1 MFLSLRGLLRSSFAV
16 SLAAYAAGILLAGTV
31 TALGSYRV
39 VSAMLSEL
47 APIEARKRL
56 VASAPEQ
63 RQTVPSPKTSLSTLP
78 ERQAFMT
85 PLHAAAVAGL
95 PKSGLSLPN
104 LVSPAVFGSSSRSW
118 GRPSRRDRDDDEVDD
133 EERVREERPRV
144 AGTYRT
150 MCVRLCD
157 GYYFPISFSAT
168 RDRLARDAKT
178 CESSCGGQAR
188 LFIYRN
194 PGADI
199 EDMVD
204 LRGQPYRQ
212 LSTAFLYRT
221 EYVPQCRC
229 KPNPWDAEAQERH
242 RMYALAAAKRKGS
255 KQAAAE
261 LDALTAKM
269 KLERAA
275 RPAQVATPAEASA
288 TTVVDTG
295 KTPVA
300 DRGRRSDRAD
310 DKTGR
315 MGLGART
322 PRETRERPARSRGG
336 DPEWMARALG
346 RAS

>member
-16 SLAAYAAGILLAGTV
+16 SLAAYAAGVLLAGTV
-31 TALGSYRV
+31 TALGAYRV
-39 VSAMLSEL
+39 VGTMLSEL
-47 APIEARKRL
+47 APVEAHQRL
-56 VASAPEQ
+56 AAGAPEQ
-63 RQTVPSPKTSLSTLP
+63 RQADPALKPSLVVLP
-78 ERQAFMT
+78 QRQAFMT
-85 PLHAAAVAGL
+85 PLRAGLAGL
-95 PKSGLSLPN
+95 PKSGLSVPGM
-104 LVSPAVFGSSSRSW
+104 VQPAFFGSSSRYW
-118 GRPSRRDRDDDEVDD
+118 GRSTRRDRDEDDAG
-133 EERVREERPRV
+133 EEGHSRV
-144 AGTYRT
+144 ADTYRT

-168 RDRLARDAKT
+168 RDRFARDAKT

-188 LFIYRN
+188 LFVYRN
-194 PGADI
+194 PGADV

-204 LRGQPYRQ
+204 LRGQPYRR

-221 EYVPQCRC
+221 EYVAQCRC

-269 KLERAA
+269 KLDRSA
-275 RPAQVATPAEASA
+275 RPAQVATPAEVSA
-288 TTVVDTG
+288 TAVVETG
-295 KTPVA
+295 QTPVA
-300 DRGRRSDRAD
+300 DRPRRSDRSD

-322 PRETRERPARSRGG
+322 PREPRERPARSRGG
-336 DPEWMARALG
+336 DPDWMARALG

>member
-1 MFLSLRGLLRSSFAV
+1 
-16 SLAAYAAGILLAGTV
+16 
-31 TALGSYRV
+31 
-39 VSAMLSEL
+39 
-47 APIEARKRL
+47 
-56 VASAPEQ
+56 
-63 RQTVPSPKTSLSTLP
+63 
-78 ERQAFMT
+78 
-85 PLHAAAVAGL
+85 
-95 PKSGLSLPN
+95 
-104 LVSPAVFGSSSRSW
+104 
-118 GRPSRRDRDDDEVDD
+118 
-133 EERVREERPRV
+133 
-144 AGTYRT
+144 

-242 RMYALAAAKRKGS
+242 RMYALAADKRKGN

-269 KLERAA
+269 KLDRCRA
-275 RPAQVATPAEASA
+275 
-288 TTVVDTG
+288 
-295 KTPVA
+295 
-300 DRGRRSDRAD
+300 GR
-310 DKTGR
+310 
-315 MGLGART
+315 
-322 PRETRERPARSRGG
+322 
-336 DPEWMARALG
+336 
-346 RAS
+346 

>member
-1 MFLSLRGLLRSSFAV
+1 
-16 SLAAYAAGILLAGTV
+16 
-31 TALGSYRV
+31 
-39 VSAMLSEL
+39 
-47 APIEARKRL
+47 
-56 VASAPEQ
+56 
-63 RQTVPSPKTSLSTLP
+63 
-78 ERQAFMT
+78 MT
-85 PLHAAAVAGL
+85 PLHAAFAGL
-95 PKSGLSLPN
+95 PKSGVSLPN
-104 LVSPAVFGSSSRSW
+104 VVAPAFFGSSSRYW
-118 GRPSRRDRDDDEVDD
+118 GRPSRADRDDDDD
-133 EERVREERPRV
+133 GDREQRQRSEQRSTV

-168 RDRLARDAKT
+168 RDRFARDAKT

-194 PGADI
+194 PGADV

-212 LSTAFLYRT
+212 LSKAFLYRT

-269 KLERAA
+269 KLDRSA
-275 RPAQVATPAEASA
+275 RPAQVAMPADAPT

-300 DRGRRSDRAD
+300 DRARRSGRAD
-310 DKTGR
+310 DKAGR

-322 PRETRERPARSRGG
+322 PRETRERPSRSRGG

-346 RAS
+346 RTS

>member
-1 MFLSLRGLLRSSFAV
+1 
-16 SLAAYAAGILLAGTV
+16 
-31 TALGSYRV
+31 
-39 VSAMLSEL
+39 
-47 APIEARKRL
+47 
-56 VASAPEQ
+56 
-63 RQTVPSPKTSLSTLP
+63 
-78 ERQAFMT
+78 MT
-85 PLHAAAVAGL
+85 PLHAAFAGL
-95 PKSGLSLPN
+95 PKSGVSLPN
-104 LVSPAVFGSSSRSW
+104 FVSPAFFGSSSRYW
-118 GRPSRRDRDDDEVDD
+118 GRPSRADRDDDDD
-133 EERVREERPRV
+133 DDREQRQRSEQRPTV

-194 PGADI
+194 PGADV

-212 LSTAFLYRT
+212 LSKAFLYRT

-242 RMYALAAAKRKGS
+242 RMYALAADKRKGN

-269 KLERAA
+269 KLDRSA
-275 RPAQVATPAEASA
+275 RPAQVAMPAEASR
-288 TTVVDTG
+288 G
-295 KTPVA
+295 GCQTPA
-300 DRGRRSDRAD
+300 RRGRPTGLAAR
-310 DKTGR
+310 TGR
-315 MGLGART
+315 T
-322 PRETRERPARSRGG
+322 TRPAGWGWAPAPRARPASGRRGPGAAIPNGWRVRSGG
-336 DPEWMARALG
+336 RFERAVRRVHAAFVTIQRKL
-346 RAS
+346 ANQQT

>member
-1 MFLSLRGLLRSSFAV
+1 MFLSLRGLLQSSLAV

-47 APIEARKRL
+47 APVEARKSL
-56 VASAPEQ
+56 VAGAPEQ
-63 RQTVPSPKTSLSTLP
+63 RQPVPAPKTSHSTLP
-78 ERQAFMT
+78 KRQAFMT
-85 PLHAAAVAGL
+85 PLHAAALAGL
-95 PKSGLSLPN
+95 PKSGRSLPN
-104 LVSPAVFGSSSRSW
+104 LVSPAIFGSSSRSW
-118 GRPSRRDRDDDEVDD
+118 GRPSRRDRDDDDAD
-133 EERVREERPRV
+133 EERVSDERPKV

-194 PGADI
+194 PGGDV

-221 EYVPQCRC
+221 EYVPACRC
-229 KPNPWDAEAQERH
+229 KPNPWDAEARDRH
-242 RMYALAAAKRKGS
+242 RMYALAVDKRKGN

-269 KLERAA
+269 KLDRS
-275 RPAQVATPAEASA
+275 AQVAVPVEDPAADPN
-288 TTVVDTG
+288 VG
-295 KTPVA
+295 KTRAA
-300 DRGRRSDRAD
+300 DRPRRSDRAD

-322 PRETRERPARSRGG
+322 PRETRERPSRSRGG

-346 RAS
+346 RIF